1 MSMNAAV
8 VPSLV
13 QTMQPLHQTQKD
25 SPARIRKSASDFEA
39 LLIGQMLRS
48 AREAGGGGLT
58 GSGDDENEANSV
70 LVEMGEQQFAQA
82 LASKGGLGIA
92 NMVVAGLT
100 KNADR

>member
-1 MSMNAAV
+1 MSMETAI

-13 QTMQPLHQTQKD
+13 QTMQPLHQAKD
-25 SPARIRKSASDFEA
+25 SPARIRQTASDFEA
-39 LLIGQMLRS
+39 LLLTQMLRS

-58 GSGDDENEANSV
+58 GAGDDENEANST
-70 LVEMGEQQFAQA
+70 LVEFGEQQFAQA
-82 LASKGGLGIA
+82 LANRGGLGIA